1 MQKNEPPT
9 PQSDA
14 AAPAAGEDSA
24 ATEDAESAAAGKA
37 AAAASGAAAGNAA
50 VPPGTAA
57 GRAGAAAASD
67 NPAAKSALT
76 EAGDRAAGP
85 GTGSP
90 AVAVAGAVRESANVS
105 QGSADSP
112 VDVELE
118 APVEGTGEGP
128 PPGTRL
134 EAWIA
139 TLIAIAMVIMS
150 ALASLRRLIEVLH
163 EHPYV
168 SWLGKALQFFV
179 PKDMSWGAI
188 YVQNCTLWIGF
199 LGAVL
204 AAAGGKHLGLSTTNF
219 MERGKLRDVCEAFTA
234 TVMTVVSLVLAYAS
248 ARMVAVDRNSGDLDL
263 MPGGIPKWTV
273 EVIMPIGFAALAAR
287 AVWRAT
293 DPVAR
298 YSGPHGATSSSTHIP
313 IMKLTPLRTGLR
325 IALTTLV
332 SALAVLALYLGF
344 KYDQSEKIQA
354 LIAPLDHWHGTVRVV
369 GLSSLIVAFLLG
381 APVFIIMAGMAM
393 TLFFVSDSPVA
404 ALPTETFR
412 LVANPSLPAIPLLT
426 FAGYVLASGKSSQRL
441 VRAYKSV
448 FGWMPGG
455 IALMVVCVCALFTT
469 FTGASGVTIL
479 ALGGLVYPMLV
490 KDGYP
495 KGFSLGL
502 VTAAGSLG
510 LLFPPS
516 LPVILYAVA
525 ASAPGSVA
533 PVGVEQLYIGGL
545 IPGMVLLLLVSLYGI
560 REGVKAKAPRQAF
573 ARAELVSALWAAKW
587 DLLLPVVVVLAF
599 GSGVATIVE
608 AAGIGAAYALA
619 VELFIFRD
627 VHPIRTLPG
636 VVAHA
641 AALIGAVVVLLGV
654 AMGLTNYLVVAEIPA
669 HLVEWV
675 QTHIHSQALFLF
687 VLNVMLLILGSVLE
701 IYSAIVVLVPLVAP
715 LGVAFNVHPVH
726 LGVIFLANLELG
738 FLCPPMGLNL
748 FLSASRFHKPLPV
761 LYRQALPFL
770 FIMSLG
776 VLFITYVDVATLGL
790 LRVLGKQ

>member
-1 MQKNEPPT
+1 MQPL
-9 PQSDA
+9 
-14 AAPAAGEDSA
+14 APAID
-24 ATEDAESAAAGKA
+24 
-37 AAAASGAAAGNAA
+37 
-50 VPPGTAA
+50 
-57 GRAGAAAASD
+57 
-67 NPAAKSALT
+67 
-76 EAGDRAAGP
+76 
-85 GTGSP
+85 
-90 AVAVAGAVRESANVS
+90 
-105 QGSADSP
+105 
-112 VDVELE
+112 

-128 PPGTRL
+128 PPGTRV
-134 EAWIA
+134 EGWIVS
-139 TLIAIAMVIMS
+139 LIALGMIVLPV
-150 ALASLRRLIEVLH
+150 LASMRRLVVVLQ
-163 EHPYV
+163 EHRHLRF
-168 SWLGKALQFFV
+168 LGRALQHLV
-179 PKDMSWGAI
+179 PDDMSWGSV
-188 YVQNCTLWIGF
+188 YVQNGTLWIGF

-219 MERGKLRDVCEAFTA
+219 MARGKLRDVFETFTT
-234 TVMTVVSLVLAYAS
+234 TVMTLVSLVLAYAS
-248 ARMVAVDRNSGDLDL
+248 ARMVAVDRASGDGDL
-263 MPGGIPKWTV
+263 LPGGIPKWTV
-273 EVIMPIGFAALAAR
+273 EVIMPIGFAAIGMR

-298 YSGPHGATSSSTHIP
+298 YGGPHGAASSSAHMP
-313 IMKLTPLRTGLR
+313 VMKLTPLRNGLR
-325 IALTTLV
+325 LGLLGLV
-332 SALAVLALYLGF
+332 TVLSGVALYMGF
-344 KYDQSEKIQA
+344 KYDSSEKIQA
-354 LIAPLDHWHGTVRVV
+354 LIAPLDRFHGTVRAV
-369 GLSSLIVAFLLG
+369 GLSGLLIGFMLG
-381 APVFIIMAGMAM
+381 SPVFIIMAGVAM
-393 TLFFVSDSPVA
+393 TLFFASDSPVA
-404 ALPTETFR
+404 SLPTETFR

-426 FAGYVLASGKSSQRL
+426 FAGYILASGKSSQRL

-455 IALMVVCVCALFTT
+455 IALMVVFVCGLFTT

-495 KGFSLGL
+495 SGFSLGL

-560 REGVKAKAPRQAF
+560 RQGMKAKAPRQAF
-573 ARAELVSALWAAKW
+573 ARAELNAALWAAKW
-587 DLLLPVVVVLAF
+587 DLMLPVVVVLAF

-608 AAGIGAAYALA
+608 AAGIGAAYALF
-619 VELFIFRD
+619 VELVIFRD
-627 VHPIRTLPG
+627 VHPFRTLPG
-636 VVAHA
+636 VMSHA
-641 AALIGAVVVLLGV
+641 AALVGAVVVLLGV
-654 AMGLTNYLVVAEIPA
+654 AMGLTNYLVVAEIPTR
-669 HLVEWV
+669 LVDWV

-748 FLSASRFHKPLPV
+748 FLSATRFQKPLPV

-790 LRVLGKQ
+790 LRLLGKQ